1 MTFYTI
7 LFIRCNYKPRLELSI
22 TTLHDL
28 NRRVDVLSLQLYTE
42 LSDIKRVIIN
52 THAIE
57 SQALMDFFGTLSK
70 DWALECMKE
79 LLSANLRAN
88 LQIVVQ
94 VDAVR
99 IQRFISNTL
108 NLQQRLL
115 SLRKLNASQGSPI
128 SIQLSEQNLF

>member
-1 MTFYTI
+1 M
-7 LFIRCNYKPRLELSI
+7 LSG
-22 TTLHDL
+22 LK
-28 NRRVDVLSLQLYTE
+28 NQQASL
-42 LSDIKRVIIN
+42 
-52 THAIE
+52 
-57 SQALMDFFGTLSK
+57 
-70 DWALECMKE
+70 
-79 LLSANLRAN
+79 
-88 LQIVVQ
+88 LQE

>member
-94 VDAVR
+94 
-99 IQRFISNTL
+99 
-108 NLQQRLL
+108 
-115 SLRKLNASQGSPI
+115 
-128 SIQLSEQNLF
+128 

>member
-1 MTFYTI
+1 MTVLELLSFVRRLACICVLCRFRNSLASVMTFYTI

-57 SQALMDFFGTLSK
+57 SQVYTSFV
-70 DWALECMKE
+70 
-79 LLSANLRAN
+79 LL
-88 LQIVVQ
+88 
-94 VDAVR
+94 
-99 IQRFISNTL
+99 
-108 NLQQRLL
+108 
-115 SLRKLNASQGSPI
+115 LNAKSLIGFLVLI
-128 SIQLSEQNLF
+128 L